1 MLRES
6 IIDRDGM
13 KQKPLNQN
21 GEPKS
26 VRRVPRGDV
35 RRMELADVAEQVFLE
50 RGFANTTM
58 QMIAS
63 RAGGSK
69 ETLYRHFASKEALFA
84 EIVGRKAAR
93 ISGPESALARDGTP
107 EEALFE
113 LGHTLLSLMTRS
125 DTSSLFRVVVAEA
138 PRSPELAA
146 IFYAHGPGVTL
157 QRLTDY
163 LRAATRRGDLHCQ
176 QPLRAAKL
184 FLGAVVAQHHLHSLI
199 GQPPA
204 PVSEAEIREHVRAA
218 IAMFLARYGPRPEQG
233 KSGPADGSD

>member
-1 MLRES
+1 
-6 IIDRDGM
+6 M
-13 KQKPLNQN
+13 KQKPRKQD
-21 GEPKS
+21 GEPKPA
-26 VRRVPRGDV
+26 RRVPRGDI

-107 EEALFE
+107 EQVLFE
-113 LGHTLLSLMTRS
+113 LGHSLLSMMTRS
-125 DTSSLFRVVVAEA
+125 DTSSLFSVVVAEA

-146 IFYAHGPGVTL
+146 IFYAHGPGATL

-163 LRAATRRGDLHCQ
+163 LRAATRRGDLHCH

-184 FLGAVVAQHHLHSLI
+184 FLGAVIAQHHLQSLI
-199 GQPPA
+199 GQPPT
-204 PVSEAEIREHVRAA
+204 PVSEAEVREHVRAA
-218 IAMFLARYGPRPEQG
+218 IAMFLARYGSRPAGDQP
-233 KSGPADGSD
+233 SHADSSD

>member
-1 MLRES
+1 
-6 IIDRDGM
+6 M
-13 KQKPLNQN
+13 KQKPLKQD
-21 GEPKS
+21 GESKPA
-26 VRRVPRGDV
+26 RRVPRGDI
-35 RRMELADVAEQVFLE
+35 RREELADVAVQVFLE

-63 RAGGSK
+63 RAGASK

-93 ISGPESALARDGTP
+93 ISGPETALARDGTP

-113 LGHTLLSLMTRS
+113 LGHSLLSLITTG
-125 DTSSLFRVVVAEA
+125 DTSSLFSVVVAEA

-146 IFYAHGPGVTL
+146 IFYAQGPGVTL

-163 LRAATRRGDLHCQ
+163 LHAATRRGDLQCH

-184 FLGAVVAQHHLHSLI
+184 FLGAVVAQHHLYSLI
-199 GQPPA
+199 GQPPT

-218 IAMFLARYGPRPEQG
+218 IAMFLACYGSRLEEG
-233 KSGPADGSD
+233 KSGRAENSN

>member
-1 MLRES
+1 
-6 IIDRDGM
+6 M
-13 KQKPLNQN
+13 KRKMAAKQRK
-21 GEPKS
+21 KKAR
-26 VRRVPRGDV
+26 RRVPRGAK
-35 RRMELADVAEQVFLE
+35 RRAEIVAVAERVFLK
-50 RGFANTTM
+50 RGFADTTM

-84 EIVGRKAAR
+84 EIIGRKAAR
-93 ISGPESALARDGTP
+93 ISGPDSALARDGTP

-163 LRAATRRGDLHCQ
+163 LRAATQRGDLDCH

-184 FLGAVVAQHHLHSLI
+184 FLGAVVAQHHLYSLI
-199 GQPPA
+199 GQPPS
-204 PVSEAEIREHVRAA
+204 PLSEAEIREHVRAA
-218 IAMFLARYGPRPEQG
+218 IAMFLARYGPRPEEP
-233 KSGPADGSD
+233 KSCHADGSD

>member
-1 MLRES
+1 
-6 IIDRDGM
+6 M
-13 KQKPLNQN
+13 KQKPLRQD
-21 GEPKS
+21 GEPKP
-26 VRRVPRGDV
+26 VRRVPRGDI
-35 RRMELADVAEQVFLE
+35 RRMELADVAEHVFLE

-107 EEALFE
+107 EQVLFE
-113 LGHTLLSLMTRS
+113 LGHSLLSMMTRS
-125 DTSSLFRVVVAEA
+125 DTSLLFSVVVAEA

-157 QRLTDY
+157 RRLTDY
-163 LRAATRRGDLHCQ
+163 LRAATRRGDLHCE

-184 FLGAVVAQHHLHSLI
+184 FLGAVVAQHHLQSLI

-204 PVSEAEIREHVRAA
+204 PVPEVEIREHVRAA
-218 IAMFLARYGPRPEQG
+218 IAMFLARYGLRSEGDQ
-233 KSGPADGSD
+233 SSDAPD